1 MQYTVIEF
9 FQSKTETERRQNIER
24 LLQQLRLI
32 NGPRDGG
39 TDAPA

>member
-9 FQSKTETERRQNIER
+9 SQSETEKERRQNLER

-32 NGPRDGG
+32 NGTKDGG

>member
-24 LLQQLRLI
+24 LLRLQQK
-32 NGPRDGG
+32 NNKEDEK

>member
-9 FQSKTETERRQNIER
+9 FQSETEKERRQNLER
-24 LLQQLRLI
+24 LLQQLWLI
-32 NGPRDGG
+32 NGTKDGG